1 MNNLLRR
8 TLALRADKNFGSS
21 DVLRKILGGGF
32 CAARYFP
39 QSWTHSFNAI
49 SCKCYQG

>member
-8 TLALRADKNFGSS
+8 TIALRADKNFGPSA
-21 DVLRKILGGGF
+21 VLRKIPGESF
-32 CAARYFP
+32 AQQVHP
-39 QSWTHSFNAI
+39 QSGAHGFNAN